1 MDLTYLMLT
10 GSLSGLVS
18 VLLHSILASAL
29 ASLIERTHRVH
40 VRAVR
45 WPNNPEG
52 ALRVSPH
59 IFTTHDD
66 IEKLVQGL
74 QFALR

>member
-1 MDLTYLMLT
+1 
-10 GSLSGLVS
+10 
-18 VLLHSILASAL
+18 
-29 ASLIERTHRVH
+29 VH
-40 VRAVR
+40 AIR
-45 WPNNPEG
+45 WPNSVEG
-52 ALRVSPH
+52 ALRLSPH